1 MARARARDAEPGRPI
16 DRSLRAG
23 LVRPTMR
30 SMDLPF
36 NLETPLERRIAG
48 DPAWLAGVEWGAPRR
63 GHPEGA
69 VKWHVAEVLANVDR
83 LDLSPADRTRLRLA
97 ALVHDSF
104 KRDVDR
110 SAPRV
115 APNEHGFLAARW
127 LASHVSD
134 DRLLALVELHDEGYR
149 AWRAHQAG
157 RDEQALGR
165 IAQIVGRMGDE
176 IGLFVAFYWAD
187 NRSGDKAPDQL
198 DWFVARLA
206 DSGVVVEVSVVG

>member
-1 MARARARDAEPGRPI
+1 MPDETGPQVLAPATC
-16 DRSLRAG
+16 
-23 LVRPTMR
+23 PTDDG

-36 NLETPLERRIAG
+36 DLEGPIEQRIAA
-48 DPAWLAGVEWGAPRR
+48 DAAWRAGVEWGAPRR

-69 VKWHVAEVLANVDR
+69 VKWHVAEVLANIDR
-83 LDLSPADRTRLRLA
+83 LVLSATDRNRLRLA

-104 KRDVDR
+104 KREVDR

-115 APNEHGFLAARW
+115 PPNEHGFLAARW
-127 LASHVSD
+127 LASHVTD
-134 DRLLALVELHDEGYR
+134 ERLLALIELHDEGHR
-149 AWRAHQAG
+149 AWRAHQLGREEQAAG
-157 RDEQALGR
+157 RISQV
-165 IAQIVGRMGDE
+165 VGRMGDE

-206 DSGVVVEVSVVG
+206 DSGVKVELPVVR